1 MLGSVVF
8 SLFGF
13 SSQVYALPLPT
24 VDVGA
29 SVTGGITAAATT
41 KEVIE
46 SVRSALVEAGKQI
59 LRSTAKRILARL
71 TRDTI
76 TWINGGFQGKPFYL
90 QDPKGFFVDLKNQE
104 IKNLVNTIGYDP
116 INYPFGRDIAI
127 GLIEG
132 TKDYFAQNAKYS
144 LDQVIGGDQNRV
156 EFQTNFSLGG
166 WSAYT
171 ALSRPNNNRFGSQ
184 LLAKS
189 YETKITAGLNIN
201 PGQLLRDE
209 LNQGKGFFSDKK
221 CVDPVNY
228 QEPPVS
234 GLMVEDTS
242 GDGVVDQ
249 AEYQAQQTQYN
260 IDYPKCI
267 KWQTLTPGTVVG
279 DLVSQAVTSKGDQLE
294 LAQALGNS
302 VSAVFDAL
310 LNKLVSDGLSALGDA
325 SVIPVE
331 QDNFNYLGYSL
342 GSSSTTGTQS
352 GVWDPTDVVIDL
364 NEFRKEVS
372 NTSDPL
378 EPGGLERL
386 DQVLAYQE
394 QIIEELRDTPAD
406 VRNLDMCIPGPDRFW
421 QKRLDREFQRETK
434 KLEKKAESKNPKKS
448 QKAIR
453 ALRTL
458 EYSIAEF
465 KNFVTNSMLLE
476 LQGSPLYMD
485 EVSNFKDISG
495 DIERAVEQKLKYK
508 TLRAKTFSMRET
520 INNPAFNPAALTTAQ
535 SAVIKNE
542 YKRYLALRTSIPSEE
557 EVNQKELEL
566 NKLQESRL
574 RIQNLTTDCLSERSG
589 KGWSSPD
596 PKGNAVINGNQ
607 KENQLFCDWPMSD
620 GYSYGDASEGDGSD
634 DSSSTRPGATDDSSG
649 LIITALNNILT
660 VVADD
665 ADEGDEGDGSNG
677 TVSAY
682 NENDRFTYIL
692 VGTHLEGQPKPDGTY
707 GYDIPIVNAIHVYK
721 RFLTNVNIDISCDFV
736 FPASILDYMNDGSG
750 TY

>member
-1 MLGSVVF
+1 MFTEKIKKTIATVFLLTTVFFSVPSQSQAAVAVVTDPGNQAANTITSF
-8 SLFGF
+8 SNVAQFGEA
-13 SSQVYALPLPT
+13 VKEAL
-24 VDVGA
+24 
-29 SVTGGITAAATT
+29 I
-41 KEVIE
+41 
-46 SVRSALVEAGKQI
+46 EAGKQI
-59 LRSTAKRILARL
+59 LSSIAKRILARL

-90 QDPKGFFVDLKNQE
+90 QDPQGFFVDLKNQE

-166 WSAYT
+166 WNAYT

-189 YETKITAGLNIN
+189 HYTKITAGLTVN
-201 PGQLLRDE
+201 PGELLRDE
-209 LNQGKGFFSDKK
+209 LLQGKGFFSDKK

-325 SVIPVE
+325 SVIPVQ

-342 GSSSTTGTQS
+342 GSNSTTGTQS

-364 NEFRKEVS
+364 NEFRNEIS
-372 NTSDPL
+372 NSDPENPGSL
-378 EPGGLERL
+378 ENLNKTL
-386 DQVLAYQE
+386 VYQE
-394 QIIEELRDTPAD
+394 QITQELQQMPSA
-406 VRNLDMCIPGPDRFW
+406 VRALDICIPGPNRFW
-421 QKRLDREFQRETK
+421 QERMDKEFRREAK

-453 ALRTL
+453 ALRAL
-458 EYSIAEF
+458 EYTIEEF
-465 KNFVTNSMLLE
+465 KNFVTNAMLLE
-476 LQGSPLYMD
+476 LPSSPLYMD
-485 EVSNFKDISG
+485 EIANYKNNKQNIEVSTD
-495 DIERAVEQKLKYK
+495 QKLKYK
-508 TLRAKTFSMRET
+508 TLIAKTTS
-520 INNPAFNPAALTTAQ
+520 IKNVVNNAAFIPGQLTTAQ
-535 SAVIKNE
+535 EIIIKNE
-542 YKRYLALRTSIPSEE
+542 YKKYLALRTSIPNQD
-557 EVNQKELEL
+557 EVARKELEL
-566 NKLQESRL
+566 EKLQENRA
-574 RIQNLTTDCLSERSG
+574 RIQDLTDECGNQRIA
-589 KGWSSPD
+589 KGWSTANST
-596 PKGNAVINGNQ
+596 GTATINGWR
-607 KENQLFCDWPMSD
+607 ENQLFCDWPMND
-620 GYSYGDASEGDGSD
+620 GYSYGNAAEGESSDNSQSSDGSLFD
-634 DSSSTRPGATDDSSG
+634 GE
-649 LIITALNNILT
+649 
-660 VVADD
+660 D
-665 ADEGDEGDGSNG
+665 ADEGDGS
-677 TVSAY
+677 SAY
-682 NENDRFTYIL
+682 VANDRFTYIL
-692 VGTHLEGQPKPDGTY
+692 VGTHLQGDGQ

-736 FPASILDYMNDGSG
+736 YPATLIDYMSDDPGAF
-750 TY
+750 